1 MTIAPNRR
9 DEAHE
14 ADRAGSVSRDALDAL
29 IASVEGPVLDGGSTG
44 AAAEIAGFQ
53 LAVAHRPA
61 VVVCATSAHD
71 VAAAVRWAGEQ
82 GLPVAVQS
90 TGHGGAALV
99 DAVVISTSRMTA
111 VSVDPVEGTATLEA
125 GVRWRDV
132 VAVSAPHGLMPMV
145 GSSQGVGAFGYTL
158 GGGLSLVARKHG
170 WAADKVRSLQVVTAD
185 GVVRHVDAESEPELF
200 WGMRGSRSNF
210 GIVTS
215 MTVELVPARLW
226 GGPVIFDGAHVREVL
241 AAYRTWTA
249 TLPDEAMTSIA
260 LLRVPPLET
269 VPEPIRGKF
278 VVHLRYT
285 HCGDPAEAEALLAP
299 MMAAAPVLMAMTGPL
314 DPNATDMV
322 HMDPVDPIPFH
333 DAGALLRDLEPS
345 TIDDLIEVAGP
356 QRDIPVPVVEIRQL
370 GGALAR
376 EPESPNAVQGRDA
389 SWSLFVIGIMPPELA
404 EVTPHVVQSV
414 LDATRPWQT
423 ATVPPNFLGSLG
435 NDDPERLRN
444 AYDPQTL
451 KRLLALKDEVDP
463 HNLFR
468 LGHALR

>member
-1 MTIAPNRR
+1 MTIAPTRH
-9 DEAHE
+9 DGAHE
-14 ADRAGSVSRDALDAL
+14 APAGSVTREAFDALV
-29 IASVEGPVLDGGSTG
+29 ASVEGPVLEGGSYE

-53 LAVAHRPA
+53 VAVVHRPA
-61 VVVCATSAHD
+61 VVVGATSAHD

-99 DAVVISTSRMTA
+99 DAVVITTSRMTA

-125 GVRWRDV
+125 GVRWRDA

-158 GGGLSLVARKHG
+158 GGGLNLVARKHG

-210 GIVTS
+210 GVVTS

-249 TLPDEAMTSIA
+249 TLPEEAMTSIA

-299 MMAAAPVLMAMTGPL
+299 MMAAAPVVMAMTGEI
-314 DPNATDMV
+314 DPHATDMV
-322 HMDPVDPIPFH
+322 HMDPVDPLPFH
-333 DAGALLRDLEPS
+333 DAGALLHDLTEE
-345 TIDDLIEVAGP
+345 TIDAIVDVAGP
-356 QRDIPVPVVEIRQL
+356 QHDIPVVVVELRQL
-370 GGALAR
+370 GGALSR
-376 EPESPNAVQGRDA
+376 QPESPNAVQGRDA
-389 SWSLFVIGIMPPELA
+389 AWSLFAIGVMAPGLEQ
-404 EVTPHVVQSV
+404 VTPHVVESI

-423 ATVPPNFLGSLG
+423 STVLPNFLGAVG
-435 NDDPERLRN
+435 NGDPERLRK

-451 KRLLALKDEVDP
+451 ERLLALKDEVDP